1 MVKRWKIATH
11 SKRRP
16 HCRRVCRYRFAYH
29 DNLPVSWQVNL
40 VQCCGSCLPSWC
52 YFCSSLTAM
61 FRIEQWWNQKFL
73 ALLLPNKLDTAIHIK
88 ITTIDDSWNYTLR
101 GHANISSSPK
111 RKKRSSATHWVHDR
125 WARAHMSGTQT
136 GAAEGSKGIES
147 PLRGARI
154 TARSTRTV
162 EEEVAADELAD
173 AEAGRLGGA
182 PPRGLLPHPLHRRA
196 RGPGGGGAPP
206 ASTAAAAASPSSE
219 SRASESSPRNGEA
232 RAVED
237 EGSSGPWRWRT
248 TRRSSEA
255 AQTAATRRPRRR
267 SGRSE
272 RPRRHRGIEGGDAR
286 NVCDCHCVD
295 CRALPLPVRGEGRGG
310 NDMFTP
316 APSVRLNFK
325 WFFGISNEFL
335 SLVLFSNSKLQLSCF
350 FSALFK
356 RLKWYLCCK
365 KVLRRSC

>member
-1 MVKRWKIATH
+1 MIHGTTHYEATQTFH
-11 SKRRP
+11 HHQRGRRDHRP
-16 HCRRVCRYRFAYH
+16 PTGSMTGGPGPTCQGHKQERQKDQRGSNLLFEAHGSQRGAHAPWRRKWRRM
-29 DNLPVSWQVNL
+29 
-40 VQCCGSCLPSWC
+40 
-52 YFCSSLTAM
+52 SSRT
-61 FRIEQWWNQKFL
+61 RRL
-73 ALLLPNKLDTAIHIK
+73 AASGEPRPA
-88 ITTIDDSWNYTLR
+88 
-101 GHANISSSPK
+101 ASSPIL
-111 RKKRSSATHWVHDR
+111 STV
-125 WARAHMSGTQT
+125 AH
-136 GAAEGSKGIES
+136 AA
-147 PLRGARI
+147 PV
-154 TARSTRTV
+154 V
-162 EEEVAADELAD
+162 E
-173 AEAGRLGGA
+173 A
-182 PPRGLLPHPLHRRA
+182 P
-196 RGPGGGGAPP
+196 PP

-335 SLVLFSNSKLQLSCF
+335 SLVLFSNSKLQLSYF

-356 RLKWYLCCK
+356 RLKLYLCCK